1 MGVGF
6 ILASLLGLLGVT
18 VLATVLWLGGLQSP

>member
-18 VLATVLWLGGLQSP
+18 VLATVLWLGGLQPP